1 MTDLAFLSRTACD
14 LPNRSN
20 VTFQIDNTYEI
31 PLALMTSH
39 ISQFQSVLTFAAK
52 LLDIEKSVKDEFTRE
67 HLFSEYLKDIQQKH
81 SQDIMTLEKR
91 ALSESTTMV
100 SPLLQKIDETRRD
113 YDLQIKALQKTN
125 KLLESDMATIKAE
138 SEAASLRDVK
148 QLQKKIAELEI
159 DLARSSK
166 SESIIREQ
174 CKAESDRLVA
184 AVRETTND
192 LMRVKDE
199 SLKQREEALRLKE
212 DELTVK
218 LQRQAS
224 SSFRGQ
230 DGEQYFSQTAKEKMN
245 WDLTHTGK
253 VAHSGDYASTIHTN
267 QVLFELKNYTTTV
280 PQKEVRKFHND
291 MKDNP
296 NFVVGVFISLNTDIQ
311 SHPWSNSP
319 IAIDW
324 VNGSQCA
331 IYIQSCLELDID
343 HTLYTIDQI
352 IRIAGE
358 FHKKSLVKD
367 DESKAADY
375 EQRAERAKRLLDN
388 GILSMSSLIRKI
400 RLDHKKYLDLL
411 EGNTN
416 HTILELK
423 GQTEILKTTIQ
434 TLLSDYVDTPVQED
448 EVVEQTPV
456 KSPKKAKVKALGKN

>member
-1 MTDLAFLSRTACD
+1 MSKLAFLSRSSSD
-14 LPNRSN
+14 LPNKST
-20 VTFQIDNTYEI
+20 VTFQIDNIYEI
-31 PLALMTSH
+31 PLTLMTSH

-52 LLDIEKSVKDEFTRE
+52 LLDLEKSVEDEFTRD
-67 HLFSEYLKDIQQKH
+67 HLFSEYLKDIQLKH
-81 SQDIMTLEKR
+81 SQDILSLEKR
-91 ALSESTTMV
+91 ALSESTTMI
-100 SPLLQKIDETRRD
+100 SPLLQKMDEMRRE
-113 YDLQIKALQKTN
+113 YDLQIKALQKSN
-125 KLLESDMATIKAE
+125 QLLQSDIASTKAE
-138 SEAASLRDVK
+138 SEAASIRDVK
-148 QLQKKIAELEI
+148 QLQKRIAELEI

-174 CKAESDRLVA
+174 CQAESDRLVA
-184 AVRETTND
+184 ALKESTKD
-192 LMRVKDE
+192 LIRVKDE
-199 SLKQREEALRLKE
+199 SLKQREDALRLKE

-245 WDLTHTGK
+245 WELTHTGK
-253 VAHSGDYASTIHTN
+253 VAHSGDYSSTIHTN
-267 QVLFELKNYTTTV
+267 QVLFELKNYSTTV

-296 NFVVGVFISLNTDIQ
+296 DFVVGVFISLNTDIQ

-324 VNGSQCA
+324 INGSQCA

-367 DESKAADY
+367 DESKSSEY
-375 EQRAERAKRLLDN
+375 EQRIERAKRLLEN

-400 RLDHKKYLDLL
+400 RADHKKYLDLL

-423 GQTEILKTTIQ
+423 GQTEILKTSIQ
-434 TLLSDYVDTPVQED
+434 ALLADYVDTTPQED
-448 EVVEQTPV
+448 EVVEQKPV
-456 KSPKKAKVKALGKN
+456 KLLKKSKAASKN